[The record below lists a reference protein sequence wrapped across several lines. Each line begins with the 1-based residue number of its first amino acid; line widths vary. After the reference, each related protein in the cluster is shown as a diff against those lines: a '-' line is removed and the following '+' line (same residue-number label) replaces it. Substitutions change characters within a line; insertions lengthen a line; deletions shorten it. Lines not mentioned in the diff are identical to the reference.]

1 MNNLRT
7 FETEEQYTS
16 FKDSDIVIYPHVCY
30 TKDTNK
36 VFLKKEGIKEIT
48 FYINL
53 YDRELLEYQAEEGMT
68 WSEWCISKYNDRDW
82 AVGDDVSRVAG
93 NEEDWTFGG
102 QYDVI
107 SESCGSCIIES
118 KHYDVYKDG
127 WGIGGGGHGE

>member
-16 FKDSDIVIYPHVCY
+16 FKDSDNVIYPHVCY
-30 TKDTNK
+30 AKDTNK

-68 WSEWCISKYNDRDW
+68 WFEWCISKYLKSGIRSHSRD
-82 AVGDDVSRVAG
+82 
-93 NEEDWTFGG
+93 
-102 QYDVI
+102 
-107 SESCGSCIIES
+107 
-118 KHYDVYKDG
+118 
-127 WGIGGGGHGE
+127 